1 MHNTFLFKLATVR
14 KTLILMKILVC
25 ISSVPDTTSKINFT
39 ADKSAFDKNGIQ
51 WVINPLDEFALTKAI
66 KLQEAQGATVT
77 VVNVGDAT
85 TEAVIRKALAMG
97 ADDAVRINTEP
108 KDSLTVAKEIAKVAQ
123 EGGYDLVLAGK
134 ESLDY
139 NGAAVPGMIAQL
151 LNKPFINA
159 CVGLEINGNEATASR
174 EIEGGKETLKATLPA
189 VIAGQKGMVEEKD
202 LIIPN
207 MRGIMSAR
215 TKPLTV
221 KEPSETDVKVKAVSF
236 DSVPARAQVKL
247 VSPDNLDELV
257 RLLHEEAKV
266 I

>member
-1 MHNTFLFKLATVR
+1 
-14 KTLILMKILVC
+14 MKILVC
-25 ISSVPDTTSKINFT
+25 ISSVPDTTAKINFT

-66 KLQEAQGATVT
+66 KLQESQGATVT
-77 VVNVGDAT
+77 VINVGDAG
-85 TEAVIRKALAMG
+85 TEPVIRKALAIG
-97 ADDAVRINTEP
+97 ANDAVRVNIEA
-108 KDSLTVAKEIAKVAQ
+108 KDSYSTAKEIAKIAQ
-123 EGGYDLVLAGK
+123 EGSYDLVIAGK
-134 ESLDY
+134 ESIDY
-139 NGAAVPGMIAQL
+139 NGGAVPVMVAQI
-151 LNKPFINA
+151 LNQPFVNA
-159 CVGLEINGNEATASR
+159 CVGLEVNGGEATAVR
-174 EIEGGKETLKATLPA
+174 EIEGGKETISVKLPA

-215 TKPLTV
+215 TKPLQV
-221 KEPSETDVKVKAVSF
+221 VEPSSTEVKVEAVSF
-236 DSVPARAQVKL
+236 DSVPPRAAVKL

>member
-1 MHNTFLFKLATVR
+1 
-14 KTLILMKILVC
+14 MKILVC

-51 WVINPLDEFALTKAI
+51 WVINPLDEFALTKAV
-66 KLQEAQGATVT
+66 KLQETQGATVT
-77 VVNVGDAT
+77 IITVGDASV
-85 TEAVIRKALAMG
+85 ESVMRKALAIG
-97 ADDAVRINTEP
+97 ANDAIRVNADPI
-108 KDSLTVAKEIAKVAQ
+108 DSLTVAKEIAKVAQ
-123 EGGYDLVLAGK
+123 EGGYDLVIAGK

-139 NGAAVPGMIAQL
+139 NNAAVPGMVAQL
-151 LNKPFINA
+151 LNQPFVNA
-159 CVGLEINGNEATASR
+159 CVGLEVNGAEATAVR
-174 EIEGGKETLKATLPA
+174 EIEGGKETVTVKLPA

-221 KEPSETDVKVKAVSF
+221 KEATETDVKVKAVSF

-247 VSPDNLDELV
+247 VSADNLDELV
-257 RLLHEEAKV
+257 RLLHEEAKA

>member
-1 MHNTFLFKLATVR
+1 
-14 KTLILMKILVC
+14 MKILVC

-66 KLQEAQGATVT
+66 QLQTSQGATVT
-77 VVNVGDAT
+77 VLNVGDAI
-85 TEAVIRKALAMG
+85 TEPVVRKALAIG
-97 ADDAVRINTEP
+97 ANDAIRVNLDP
-108 KDSLTVAKEIAKVAQ
+108 KDSFSTAKEIAEVAKN
-123 EGGYDLVLAGK
+123 GGYDLILCGK
-134 ESLDY
+134 ESIDY
-139 NGAAVPGMIAQL
+139 NGGSVPGMVAQL
-151 LNKPFINA
+151 LDLPFVNA
-159 CVGLEINGNEATASR
+159 AVGLDINGSEATAIR
-174 EIEGGKETLKATLPA
+174 EIEGGKETISVKIPA
-189 VIAGQKGMVEEKD
+189 VIAGQKGLVDEKD

-215 TKPLTV
+215 TKPLQV
-221 KEPSETDVKVKAVSF
+221 SEPTSSEVKVEGVSY
-236 DSVPARAQVKL
+236 DSVPPRAAVKM

>member
-1 MHNTFLFKLATVR
+1 
-14 KTLILMKILVC
+14 MKILVC

-39 ADKSAFDKNGIQ
+39 ADKSAFDKTGIQ
-51 WVINPLDEFALTKAI
+51 WVINPLDEFALSKAV
-66 KLQEAQGATVT
+66 KLQESQGATVT

-85 TEAVIRKALAMG
+85 TEPVIRKALAIG
-97 ADDAVRINTEP
+97 ANDAVRVNTEA
-108 KDSLTVAKEIAKVAQ
+108 KDSFSVAKEIAAVAQ
-123 EGGYDLVLAGK
+123 NGGYDLILCGK

-139 NGAAVPGMIAQL
+139 NGGAVPAMVAQL
-151 LNKPFINA
+151 LNQPFINA
-159 CVGLEINGNEATASR
+159 CVGLDLNGEEISAVR
-174 EIEGGKETLKATLPA
+174 EIEGGKETVSVKLPL
-189 VIAGQKGMVEEKD
+189 VIAGQKGLVEEKD

-215 TKPLTV
+215 TKALNVVESTNA
-221 KEPSETDVKVKAVSF
+221 EAKVDSVSF
-236 DSVPARAQVKL
+236 DSVPARAAVKL

>member
-1 MHNTFLFKLATVR
+1 
-14 KTLILMKILVC
+14 MKILVC

-51 WVINPLDEFALTKAI
+51 WVINPYDEFALTKAV
-66 KLQEAQGATVT
+66 KLQESQGATVT
-77 VVNVGDAT
+77 IATVGDVA
-85 TEAVIRKALAMG
+85 TEAVMRKALAIG
-97 ADDAVRINTEP
+97 ANDAIRVNAEP
-108 KDSLTVAKEIAKVAQ
+108 QDSITVAKELAKIVE
-123 EGGYDLVLAGK
+123 EGGYDLVLCGK
-134 ESLDY
+134 ESIDY
-139 NGAAVPGMIAQL
+139 NGAAVPAMIAQL
-151 LNKPFINA
+151 LNRPFVNA
-159 CVGLEINGNEATASR
+159 CVGLEVNGAEATAVR
-174 EIEGGKETLKATLPA
+174 EIEGGKETLSVKLPA

-221 KEPSETDVKVKAVSF
+221 KEPTETDVKVSAVSF
-236 DSVPARAQVKL
+236 DAVPARAQVKL
-247 VSPDNLDELV
+247 VSADNLDELV

>member
-1 MHNTFLFKLATVR
+1 
-14 KTLILMKILVC
+14 MKILVC

-66 KLQEAQGATVT
+66 QLQQSQGATVT
-77 VVNVGDAT
+77 VLNVGGT
-85 TEAVIRKALAMG
+85 ETEAVIRKSLAIG
-97 ADDAVRINTEP
+97 ANDAIRVNIEP
-108 KDSLTVAKEIAKVAQ
+108 KDSFSTAKEIAVVAQ
-123 EGGYDLVLAGK
+123 NGGYDTILYGK
-134 ESLDY
+134 ESIEY
-139 NGAAVPGMIAQL
+139 NGAAVPGMLAQL
-151 LNKPFINA
+151 MNLPFLNA
-159 CVGLEINGNEATASR
+159 CVGMEINGNEAKAVR
-174 EIEGGKETLKATLPA
+174 EIDGGKETVSVKLPA
-189 VIAGQKGMVEEKD
+189 VIAGQKGLVDEKE

-215 TKPLTV
+215 TKPLQV
-221 KEPSETDVKVKAVSF
+221 VEPSSAEAKVESVSF
-236 DSVPARAQVKL
+236 DSVPPRAAVKL

>member
-1 MHNTFLFKLATVR
+1 
-14 KTLILMKILVC
+14 MKILVC

-39 ADKSAFDKNGIQ
+39 ADKSAFDKTGIQ
-51 WVINPLDEFALTKAI
+51 WVINPLDEFALTRAI
-66 KLQEAQGATVT
+66 QLQASAGATVT
-77 VVNVGDAT
+77 VVNVGTAE
-85 TEAVIRKALAMG
+85 TEPVIRKALAIG
-97 ADDAVRINTEP
+97 ANEAIRVNTEP
-108 KDSLTVAKEIAKVAQ
+108 KDSFSTAKEIAAVVQ
-123 EGGYDLVLAGK
+123 NGGYDLILCGK

-139 NGAAVPGMIAQL
+139 NGGAVPAMLAQL
-151 LNKPFINA
+151 LNLPFVNA
-159 CVGLEINGNEATASR
+159 VVGLEVNGNEVNAIR
-174 EIEGGKETLKATLPA
+174 EIEGGKETVSVKLPA
-189 VIAGQKGMVEEKD
+189 VIAGQKGLVDEKE

-221 KEPSETDVKVKAVSF
+221 TEPVSAEVKVDAVSF
-236 DSVPARAQVKL
+236 DSVPPRAAVKL

>member
-1 MHNTFLFKLATVR
+1 
-14 KTLILMKILVC
+14 MKILVC

-51 WVINPLDEFALTKAI
+51 WVINPYDEFALTKAV
-66 KLQEAQGATVT
+66 KLQESQGATVT
-77 VVNVGDAT
+77 IATVGDAA
-85 TEAVIRKALAMG
+85 TEAVMRKALAIG
-97 ADDAVRINTEP
+97 ANDAIRVNAEP
-108 KDSLTVAKEIAKVAQ
+108 QDSITVAKELAKIVE
-123 EGGYDLVLAGK
+123 EGSYDLVLCGK
-134 ESLDY
+134 ESIDY
-139 NGAAVPGMIAQL
+139 NGAAVPAMIAQL
-151 LNKPFINA
+151 LNRPFVNA
-159 CVGLEINGNEATASR
+159 CVGLEVNGTEATAVR
-174 EIEGGKETLKATLPA
+174 EIEGGKETLSVKLPA

-221 KEPSETDVKVKAVSF
+221 KEPTETDVKVSAVSF
-236 DSVPARAQVKL
+236 DAVQARAQVKL
-247 VSPDNLDELV
+247 VSADNLDELV